1 MSQRHIISG
10 RRSAL
15 IWLSIVIGLVLVIA
29 LAVIILF
36 VYPEYQRQQQAEQH
50 YQAGVA
56 FQDVGDWDKAVEAFE
71 KVVAIDATHGDARS
85 RLAEVKTRQ
94 QEALAQAQARAE
106 ATAATATVEAR
117 TAQATSAAATATAQ
131 ARATAQAQ
139 EARATATAEALKQ
152 LEVHYQKGLGYMNL
166 SRWEEAK
173 AELEQVFEVDPNYKE
188 VQAKLVEVQAE
199 IAKLTLTVTSMP
211 MATPTRKP
219 TEVADY
225 SLLDD
230 LLNLTVTA
238 GQGQRFQRFQDPAQ
252 LGWHLDPW
260 GVVADAHMLCKVR
273 KLWEPDCT
281 VGGTYALGQVFVHP
295 VSDHV
300 ATVVTRA
307 FPSLAYDTLTIAY
320 AMADPSVSCSNG
332 VQILVALI
340 NENGHSVVLVPPT
353 KVVSN
358 RWARQTINIS
368 SYVGQ
373 RVSLRLE
380 ADAIGQD
387 TCDWL
392 QIQLTL
398 SRKNQ

>member
-1 MSQRHIISG
+1 M
-10 RRSAL
+10 
-15 IWLSIVIGLVLVIA
+15 
-29 LAVIILF
+29 
-36 VYPEYQRQQQAEQH
+36 
-50 YQAGVA
+50 
-56 FQDVGDWDKAVEAFE
+56 
-71 KVVAIDATHGDARS
+71 
-85 RLAEVKTRQ
+85 
-94 QEALAQAQARAE
+94 
-106 ATAATATVEAR
+106 
-117 TAQATSAAATATAQ
+117 
-131 ARATAQAQ
+131 
-139 EARATATAEALKQ
+139 
-152 LEVHYQKGLGYMNL
+152 
-166 SRWEEAK
+166 
-173 AELEQVFEVDPNYKE
+173 
-188 VQAKLVEVQAE
+188 VEVQAE
-199 IAKLTLTVTSMP
+199 IAKLTPTVTSMP

-230 LLNLTVTA
+230 LQNLTVTDS
-238 GQGQRFQRFQDPAQ
+238 QGRRFQYFRDPH

-260 GVVADAHMLCKVR
+260 GLVADASMWCSAR
-273 KLWEPDCT
+273 GDDCT
-281 VGGTYALGQVFVHP
+281 VDGTYASGQVFIHP
-295 VSDHV
+295 VSNDA
-300 ATVVTRA
+300 ATIVTKT
-307 FPSLAYDTLTIAY
+307 FSLLAHGTLTIAY

-340 NENGHSVVLVPPT
+340 DENGHSVVLVPPT

-392 QIQLTL
+392 QIRLTL